1 MVLAVSIVDG
11 FKKEIRD
18 KLTGFN
24 GHIQVSRFDRNFS
37 YESTPFSMNAS
48 EERFLKGLPEVRHV
62 QHFATKAGI
71 LKKGSALLGVVAKGV
86 DTSYDWTFFRKNLLQ
101 GRVLNAAAVNPLNEA
116 VISESMAVK
125 LNVSVGDSLVMY
137 FIQDPPRARKIHIAG
152 IYATGF
158 EEFDKLY
165 LLCDIG
171 LIRKLNGWEQEE
183 TGGIEIQLQETDG
196 LEETTQKIYA
206 GLASDLNAR
215 SIREMYPQIFDWL
228 ELQDVNAAI
237 IIALMVIV
245 SGINMISALLVVLLE
260 RIGMIGTMKAIGS
273 SDGQLRRIFL
283 WVSFYIVGRGVLLG
297 NAIGIGL
304 VLLQQQLH
312 LVPLE
317 RASYYIDYV
326 PVLLDPL
333 KLLLLTGGTLA
344 ACVSLL
350 VLPTLM
356 IRKVQPVSALRFS

>member
-1 MVLAVSIVDG
+1 
-11 FKKEIRD
+11 
-18 KLTGFN
+18 
-24 GHIQVSRFDRNFS
+24 
-37 YESTPFSMNAS
+37 
-48 EERFLKGLPEVRHV
+48 
-62 QHFATKAGI
+62 
-71 LKKGSALLGVVAKGV
+71 
-86 DTSYDWTFFRKNLLQ
+86 
-101 GRVLNAAAVNPLNEA
+101 
-116 VISESMAVK
+116 
-125 LNVSVGDSLVMY
+125 
-137 FIQDPPRARKIHIAG
+137 
-152 IYATGF
+152 
-158 EEFDKLY
+158 
-165 LLCDIG
+165 
-171 LIRKLNGWEQEE
+171 
-183 TGGIEIQLQETDG
+183 
-196 LEETTQKIYA
+196 
-206 GLASDLNAR
+206 
-215 SIREMYPQIFDWL
+215 
-228 ELQDVNAAI
+228 
-237 IIALMVIV
+237 
-245 SGINMISALLVVLLE
+245 
-260 RIGMIGTMKAIGS
+260 MIGTMKAIGS